1 MGRWSSRTKES
12 FSPAKP
18 LGSPHKCFTVA
29 VLIIKGEK
37 ILYSLCG
44 KSRIGLKLN
53 PNLLMFN
60 HKVARISRHWE
71 ILLFLYFKNSNILQT
86 LFKMY
91 KGWSCKKWEQKNCE
105 CVYMYCVCVC
115 VLIYVCMR
123 VCVQWSTL
131 KGFPITRVC
140 WQGISAPHLTPFII
154 CATHNSQSKIYRLCL
169 CQTGRVVSISISSS
183 GGDEIILYDVTMKHH
198 RDKNTEKSSGEA
210 NLIKT
215 LQLGKAYRSGSSCN
229 TVDVCKY
236 LFILDTLKWETAVTG
251 HRSLHLCCI
260 AALKPL
266 QPIHKCS
273 FIDLDLWYDLSGICI
288 QCSKI
293 ILCYTLLAQCF
304 TTIIAAFKLWQT
316 LQ

>member
-53 PNLLMFN
+53 PNLLMFS

-115 VLIYVCMR
+115 MCIDLCVHACMCAMIY
-123 VCVQWSTL
+123 T
-131 KGFPITRVC
+131 
-140 WQGISAPHLTPFII
+140 QGIPHHSCVLTGNI
-154 CATHNSQSKIYRLCL
+154 CTTSHTVYHL
-169 CQTGRVVSISISSS
+169 
-183 GGDEIILYDVTMKHH
+183 
-198 RDKNTEKSSGEA
+198 
-210 NLIKT
+210 
-215 LQLGKAYRSGSSCN
+215 CN
-229 TVDVCKY
+229 TQ
-236 LFILDTLKWETAVTG
+236 FTE
-251 HRSLHLCCI
+251 
-260 AALKPL
+260 
-266 QPIHKCS
+266 Q
-273 FIDLDLWYDLSGICI
+273 DLSTV
-288 QCSKI
+288 
-293 ILCYTLLAQCF
+293 LVPNR
-304 TTIIAAFKLWQT
+304 
-316 LQ
+316 